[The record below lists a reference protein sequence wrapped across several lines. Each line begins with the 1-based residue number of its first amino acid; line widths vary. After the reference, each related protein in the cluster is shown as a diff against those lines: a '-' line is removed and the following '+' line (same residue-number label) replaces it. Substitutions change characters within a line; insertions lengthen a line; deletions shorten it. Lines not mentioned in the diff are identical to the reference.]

1 MKRITKKWKTAIFCM
16 ALCGTLAACGS
27 KNKVREPEESGTAGV
42 STEAAEAES
51 VPQQE
56 SGAAQAGENGG
67 EADRYSLIESQTF
80 EVTLKPQGKVTFAS
94 YQPDGGNL
102 YEDALFKLMDGE
114 RTIATLD
121 GMVQD
126 NRRENENFN
135 EVEAVSFPDYNNDG
149 YSDIIIICSYSPAS
163 GASGRFSEARIYR
176 GSGNGSF
183 TLERELSDSANSALA
198 EKTVKSVLGFLGAGK
213 KEEQELAAWQQAYL
227 SHLQQETGQ
236 WQGYNLIYINDDAVP
251 ELVEIGGSEAAGCG
265 IVSFADGAV
274 SETQLD
280 RLGFTYIE
288 KGNLLCNSD
297 GHMDSYYDLVYS
309 MAGGRLT
316 QIAAGYYGA
325 EDPSNLQ
332 LDENGEPVYRY
343 EWNGA
348 VMSKEEYYQALN
360 AVYDTSKAKDGYQWD
375 KWLTKEDVIR
385 AITE

>member
-1 MKRITKKWKTAIFCM
+1 MKRITKKWKTALLCM
-16 ALCGTLAACGS
+16 ALCGTLAACGG
-27 KNKVREPEESGTAGV
+27 KDKAHETEEPETAAV
-42 STEAAEAES
+42 NTEAAEPES
-51 VPQQE
+51 MSQQE
-56 SGAAQAGENGG
+56 TGAVQAGESGG
-67 EADRYSLIESQTF
+67 ETDRYSLIESQTF

-94 YQPDGGNL
+94 YQPEGGDL
-102 YEDALFKLMDGE
+102 HKDALFKLKDGE
-114 RTIATLD
+114 RTIAVLD
-121 GMVQD
+121 GIAQD
-126 NRRENENFN
+126 NRREYDKFN

-149 YSDIIIICSYSPAS
+149 YSDIIIICNYSPAS
-163 GASGRFSEARIYR
+163 GGSSRFSEARIYR

-183 TLERELSDSANSALA
+183 TLEKELSESANSALA
-198 EKTVKSVLGFLGAGK
+198 EKTVKSVLGFLGAEK

-236 WQGYNLIYINDDAVP
+236 WQGYNLIYINEDDIP

-265 IVSFADGAV
+265 IVSFAVGAV

-297 GHMDSYYDLVYS
+297 GHMDNYYDLVYS
-309 MAGGRLT
+309 MADGRLT

-325 EDPSNLQ
+325 EDNSNLQ

-348 VMSKEEYYQALN
+348 VMPKEEYDQALH

-375 KWLTKEDVIR
+375 KWLSKEDVIR